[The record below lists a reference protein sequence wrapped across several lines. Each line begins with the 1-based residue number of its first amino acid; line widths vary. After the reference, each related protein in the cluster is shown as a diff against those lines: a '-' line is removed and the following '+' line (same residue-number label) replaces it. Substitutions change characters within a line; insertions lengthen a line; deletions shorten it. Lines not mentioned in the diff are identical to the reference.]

1 MTFRSGRSLRQQIEA
16 GLNGEADPLGPDGL
30 GLPDA
35 PDDAASDEPEFQSG
49 DTAEQPIRRG
59 KTPAAPEM
67 RGRRGKERHVDEEVR
82 AAYEAAQSGR
92 AAAARVVAA
101 VGSGPGSTARK
112 LPDLGVLPPL
122 LHASGAFGTLR
133 ARLGSESGPIA
144 AGGRHASLA
153 AVPHGAK
160 TFLAAALTSGD
171 VAPRGHYDA
180 AAPGLLGIARPA
192 AAAAAVG
199 ATGSA
204 SATAVTAATAA
215 TVAAGER
222 LCWVARDAEIGDRV
236 AEELQAWLGDP
247 DAVAILEPRTSLA
260 YERSE
265 LVRDETAARVAAL
278 SAWRSGRA
286 RVLVASVQAL
296 LQHTL
301 DPEELPAEPRRLKVG
316 ARLHQDALLR
326 DLMALGYDPVVEVA
340 GRGEFA
346 RRGGLVDVFPS
357 AAPLPIR
364 IELFGDEI
372 DSMRIFD
379 PTDQRSLGPVQEVVL
394 LPASEFL
401 VPPAGL
407 TEIRDRVER
416 LPGRAKLPDRLVAD
430 LTRFEEGI
438 HAGTGELGAHSGHV
452 HDVGAVARALETGD
466 AAEVWAGVLCPA
478 TGLDHIPVGTLL
490 VLDEP
495 GDIADAADFLWRQA
509 EERRAELI
517 AGGDLPA
524 TWPEAYL
531 APRDWKSRLLRGR
544 TLELTWE
551 SEAAAPTGG
560 GTPMGDLF
568 GWHEP
573 ALPPARTARLAETVT
588 GWTNDGDRVVLA
600 SDQAPRLAD
609 IMAEQGLPTGM
620 VDRLTEAP
628 RPGTRTLIGRSLNG
642 GFTGGPDG
650 LTFVTDRELFGSVRV
665 RRPKALR
672 RVVPRD
678 VLERLTQGDLVVHV
692 DHGIARYERMLR
704 RGTAGDE
711 RDYLELSF
719 SGTDKIF
726 LPVEQINR
734 ISRYSGGENPAL
746 SKLGGAEWLRTKQR
760 VKRAV
765 TDLAKELL
773 EIYAARAAAPGFAY
787 SADTPWQ
794 QELEASFPYEETLD
808 QLRATAEVKIDMEAG
823 RPMDRLVVGDVGYGK
838 TEVALRG
845 IFKAIQGGKQ
855 VAVLVPT
862 TVLVAQH
869 YTTFSQRF
877 AAFPITVRL
886 LSRFVPAREQEDTIA
901 GLADGGVDLVIGT
914 HRLLSKDVHF
924 RDLGMVVVD
933 EEQRFGVAAKER
945 LKRLRREV
953 DVLTLSATPIPRTL
967 NLALAGVR
975 DLSLIE
981 TPPED
986 RLPIQTRVAEASTG
1000 LVRDAI
1006 LRELDRGG
1014 QVFFVHNRVE
1024 TIEAQ
1029 AEQLRQLLPGV
1040 RIAVGHGQMPEGH
1053 LEKVMIGFAGGATE
1067 VLVCTTIIESG
1078 LDIPNANTI
1087 IIDRAD
1093 TLGLAQLYQLRGRVG
1108 RSARRAYAYLLY
1120 RRREKLSDVARKRLQ
1135 AIFNASELGAGFQIA
1150 LSDLEIRGAGN
1161 ILGAEQHGHVAA
1173 VGFDLYTR
1181 LLAEAVEEQKAEFE
1195 NRPAVVERP
1204 GATVD
1209 LPVDAHLP
1217 DDYVLETAQK
1227 LELYRRLG
1235 RVRTAGELAAFRQEL
1250 VDRYGPLPAPV
1261 LKLLEVV
1268 ELRMAAE
1275 TAGIVSISREE
1286 GELVVRLGTLSRSSA
1301 MRALASMGRD
1311 VVRFGTNQARIRLP
1325 RDPARSWSVAQNVVA
1340 RLVPAAEEQRQGRE
1354 RAAAAQGAMDQ
1365 APRPFDR

>member
-1 MTFRSGRSLRQQIEA
+1 MSVRGGRPLRRQIEA
-16 GLNGEADPLGPDGL
+16 ALSGEADPLGADGL
-30 GLPDA
+30 GPPDGSTS
-35 PDDAASDEPEFQSG
+35 PGGDVELTGQGPEAAGPV
-49 DTAEQPIRRG
+49 R
-59 KTPAAPEM
+59 
-67 RGRRGKERHVDEEVR
+67 RGRRGKERRVDEEIK
-82 AAYEAAQSGR
+82 AAYLAAQTTR
-92 AAAARVVAA
+92 AAAATAA
-101 VGSGPGSTARK
+101 AAGGTGSGPRARK
-112 LPDLGVLPPL
+112 LPDLAVLPPL
-122 LHASGAFGTLR
+122 LHASGAYAALR
-133 ARLGSESGPIA
+133 GRLGMDGAPLP

-160 TFLAAALTSGD
+160 TFLAAALAIGD
-171 VAPRGHYDA
+171 LPASPTATLAALA
-180 AAPGLLGIARPA
+180 AA
-192 AAAAAVG
+192 
-199 ATGSA
+199 
-204 SATAVTAATAA
+204 
-215 TVAAGER
+215 ER
-222 LCWVARDAEIGDRV
+222 LCWVARDSEIGDRV

-247 DAVAILEPRTSLA
+247 EAVAILEPRTALA

-278 SAWRSGRA
+278 AAWRSGRA

-301 DPEELPAEPRRLKVG
+301 DPAEVPAEPRRLRVG
-316 ARLHQDALLR
+316 ARVHQDGLLR
-326 DLMALGYDPVVEVA
+326 DLLALGYDPVLEVA

-372 DSMRIFD
+372 DSMRAFD
-379 PTDQRSLGPVQEVVL
+379 PTDQRSLRNVDEVAL

-401 VPPAGL
+401 VPPGGVA
-407 TEIRDRVER
+407 EIRARVAG
-416 LPGRAKLPDRLVAD
+416 LPGRRSKLPDRLGAD
-430 LTRFEEGI
+430 LDRFEGGV
-438 HAGTGELGAHSGHV
+438 HAGTGETAAHSGHV
-452 HDVGAVARALETGD
+452 HDVAAAARALETGD
-466 AAEVWAGVLCPA
+466 AAEVWAAVLCPA
-478 TGLDHIPVGTLL
+478 TGLDHVSASTLM

-509 EERRAELI
+509 QERRSELVE
-517 AGGDLPA
+517 AGDLPDD
-524 TWPEAYL
+524 WPETYVG
-531 APRDWKSRLLRGR
+531 PREWKSRLLRGR

-568 GWHEP
+568 SWREP
-573 ALPPARTARLAETVT
+573 ALPPARTAHLAATVASWAAE
-588 GWTNDGDRVVLA
+588 GNRVVLA
-600 SDQAPRLAD
+600 SDQAIRLAD
-609 IMAEQGLPTGM
+609 LLTEGGLPTAV
-620 VDRLTEAP
+620 VDRLAEAP
-628 RPGTRTLIGRSLNG
+628 PPGARALVGRSLNG
-642 GFTGGPDG
+642 GFGGGPDG
-650 LTFVTDRELFGSVRV
+650 LMFVTDRELFGSVRV

-678 VLERLTQGDLVVHV
+678 VLERLVAGDLVVHV

-704 RGTAGDE
+704 RGMSGEE

-719 SGTDKIF
+719 AGTDKIF

-773 EIYAARAAAPGFAY
+773 EIYAARASAPGFAY
-787 SADTPWQ
+787 APDTPWQ
-794 QELEASFPYEETLD
+794 AELEASFPYEETLD
-808 QLRATAEVKIDMEAG
+808 QLRATAEVKLDMEAG

-838 TEVALRG
+838 TEVALRSV
-845 IFKAIQGGKQ
+845 FKAIQDGKQ

-862 TVLVAQH
+862 TVLAAQH
-869 YTTFSQRF
+869 YATFGQRF
-877 AAFPITVRL
+877 AAFPLAVRL
-886 LSRFVPAREQEDTIA
+886 LSRYVPVHEQLATIE
-901 GLADGGVDLVIGT
+901 GLADGSVDLVIGT
-914 HRLLSKDVHF
+914 HRLLSKDVRF
-924 RDLGMVVVD
+924 RDLGMVIVD

-945 LKRLRREV
+945 LKKLRREV

-986 RLPIQTRVAEASTG
+986 RLPIQTRVAEASAG
-1000 LVRDAI
+1000 LVRDAV

-1029 AEQLRQLLPGV
+1029 ADQLRALLPGV
-1040 RIAVGHGQMPEGH
+1040 RIAVGHGQMPEGQ
-1053 LEKVMIGFAGGATE
+1053 LEKAMLGFAGGETE

-1108 RSARRAYAYLLY
+1108 RSSRRAYAYLLY
-1120 RRREKLSDVARKRLQ
+1120 RRRDRLSDVARKRLQ

-1195 NRPAVVERP
+1195 GRPAEIERP
-1204 GATVD
+1204 GAVVD

-1217 DDYVLETAQK
+1217 DAYVPETSQK

-1235 RVRTAGELAAFRQEL
+1235 RVRTAGELASFRQEL
-1250 VDRYGPLPAPV
+1250 LDRFGPLPQPV
-1261 LKLLEVV
+1261 QKLLEVV
-1268 ELRMAAE
+1268 EVRMAAE
-1275 TAGIVSISREE
+1275 NAGIASISREE
-1286 GELVVRLGTLSRSSA
+1286 GELVVRLGTLSRAAA
-1301 MRALASMGRD
+1301 MRALAPMGRD

-1325 RDPARSWSVAQNVVA
+1325 RDAARAWSVAQGVVS
-1340 RLVPAAEEQRQGRE
+1340 RLLPAAEEQRLGRE
-1354 RAAAAQGAMDQ
+1354 RAS
-1365 APRPFDR
+1365 APGGRPE